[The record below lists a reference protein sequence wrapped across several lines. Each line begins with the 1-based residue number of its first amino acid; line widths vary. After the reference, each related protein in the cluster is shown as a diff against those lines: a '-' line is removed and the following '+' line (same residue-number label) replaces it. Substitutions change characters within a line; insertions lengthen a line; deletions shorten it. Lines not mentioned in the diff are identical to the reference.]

1 MQYARKYASQR
12 DTTIDI
18 FVKLPG
24 LPNAEAL
31 VGP

>member
-18 FVKLPG
+18 HDSPGSQTLKLS
-24 LPNAEAL
+24 
-31 VGP
+31 